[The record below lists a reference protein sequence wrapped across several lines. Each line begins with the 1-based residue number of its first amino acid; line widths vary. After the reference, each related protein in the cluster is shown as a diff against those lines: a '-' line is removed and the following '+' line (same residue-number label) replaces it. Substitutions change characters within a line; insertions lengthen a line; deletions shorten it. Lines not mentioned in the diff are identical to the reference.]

1 MYEEM
6 KGALEDGEQKNT
18 KDSSSVRDFLTKIV
32 QELQDWQFI
41 PTKTAYRFCPVYS
54 VFSSGTHFSITI

>member
-6 KGALEDGEQKNT
+6 KGALEDEEQKNT
-18 KDSSSVRDFLTKIV
+18 KDSSGVRDFLAKIV
-32 QELQDWQFI
+32 QEMQAWQFI

-54 VFSSGTHFSITI
+54 VFSSGIHFSITI

>member
-1 MYEEM
+1 M

-18 KDSSSVRDFLTKIV
+18 KDSSSLRDFLAKIV
-32 QELQDWQFI
+32 QEMQAWQFI

-54 VFSSGTHFSITI
+54 VFSSGTL